1 MSPIEQ
7 RIKQKIELTG
17 TPLKEWEIAI
27 NYGIKTGFNDAFIIT
42 GKERAELIKLDPKS
56 AEIIRPILRGRDI
69 ARYKYE
75 FAECYLIALF
85 PAKEYKID
93 DYPAVKDHLLSF
105 GKDLLIKNGF
115 SWVADNYLE
124 EWCLRRLE
132 QTGKDIIINGE
143 RISFKKNEKARK
155 TSTNKWYETQDS
167 ISYWDDFS
175 KQKIIWIELTDHA
188 NFCLDTEGY
197 YLNNTVF
204 FLIGDRLPYILSFLN
219 SKLCEWYFGK
229 IAATSG
235 VGTRRWIKQYIEQ
248 ICIPLSPSSHNEI
261 ALGQL
266 VVEIQKRKKQR
277 LDTSDLENQVD
288 EIIFSLFELSSDEIN
303 FISHFDLAEA

>member
-1 MSPIEQ
+1 MAGVPLRDWDIDIF
-7 RIKQKIELTG
+7 RGVLTG
-17 TPLKEWEIAI
+17 
-27 NYGIKTGFNDAFIIT
+27 YNDAFIINREI
-42 GKERAELIKLDPKS
+42 KEELIKADPKS

-69 ARYKYE
+69 KRYSHQ
-75 FAECYLIALF
+75 FADLWLIATF
-85 PAKEYKID
+85 PSLKLNID
-93 DYPAVKDHLLSF
+93 DYPSVKQHLLSF
-105 GKDLLIKNGF
+105 GYD
-115 SWVADNYLE
+115 
-124 EWCLRRLE
+124 RLK
-132 QTGKDIIINGE
+132 QTGEAG
-143 RISFKKNEKARK
+143 ARK
-155 TSTNKWYETQDS
+155 KTNNQWFETQDS

-204 FLIGDRLPYILSFLN
+204 FLIGDRLPYILSFLD

-248 ICIPLSPSSHNEI
+248 ICIPLSPSSRDEKV
-261 ALGQL
+261 LGEL
-266 VVEIQKRKKQR
+266 VMDIQKRKKKG

-288 EIIFSLFELSSDEIN
+288 DVIFSLFNLSTDEVN
-303 FISHFDLAEA
+303 FICNFDLVEA

>member
-1 MSPIEQ
+1 MANEFHTSDTWAILSPIEQ
-7 RIKQKIELTG
+7 RIKKKIELIG

-27 NYGIKTGFNDAFIIT
+27 NYGVKTGFNDAFIIT

-69 ARYKYE
+69 KRYANS
-75 FAECYLIALF
+75 FADLWLINTHNGI
-85 PAKEYKID
+85 KEKGLKPIQIE
-93 DYPAVKDHLLSF
+93 DYPAIKKHLDKYYAELE
-105 GKDLLIKNGF
+105 KR
-115 SWVADNYLE
+115 ADKGDTPYN
-124 EWCLRRLE
+124 LR
-132 QTGKDIIINGE
+132 NC
-143 RISFKKNEKARK
+143 A
-155 TSTNKWYETQDS
+155 YM
-167 ISYWDDFS
+167 DDFS

-204 FLIGDRLPYILSFLN
+204 FLIGDRLPYILSFLD

-248 ICIPLSPSSHNEI
+248 ICIPLSPSGRDEKV
-261 ALGQL
+261 LGEL
-266 VVEIQKRKKQR
+266 VMDIQKRKKKG
-277 LDTSDLENQVD
+277 LDTFNLENQVD
-288 EIIFSLFELSSDEIN
+288 DVIFSLFNLSTDEVN
-303 FISHFDLAEA
+303 FICNFDLVEV